1 MPDGALITE
10 KRKPMSETPWVP
22 GQDAETTE
30 ADEPAFEP
38 ITSQAEFE
46 KRIKGRISKVASKY
60 SDYEELKT
68 FASEAQ
74 TKLSQLEKDLE
85 TERHNALKTQVAF
98 ERGVPPHRISG
109 STVEELEASAE
120 AYLNEVADI
129 AKPKAPKTSLKSGAT
144 GSDNRLDPKE
154 KAAMMLQQM
163 FGQGGVIMPR

>member
-1 MPDGALITE
+1 
-10 KRKPMSETPWVP
+10 MSETPWVP
-22 GQDAETTE
+22 GHTDAPAETS
-30 ADEPAFEP
+30 EPAFEP

-60 SDYEELKT
+60 SDYDELKS

-85 TERHNALKTQVAF
+85 TERHNALRTQVAY
-98 ERGVPPHRISG
+98 EKGVPAHRISG
-109 STVEELEASAE
+109 STPEELEASAE
-120 AYLNEVADI
+120 AYLNEIADI
-129 AKPKAPKTSLKSGAT
+129 AKPKSPKTSLKSGAT
-144 GSDNRLDPKE
+144 GSDNRMDPKE